1 MDMTTVL
8 VPLDGSAAAEAA
20 LPYAEAIA
28 RAVGVDLQLFAV
40 ADRSWAGMVS
50 PEHELH
56 GELERMHRERPQA
69 YLAATAAALGQR
81 GIASS
86 CTVAD
91 GDPAAQIIAHADGIG
106 AGMIVMATHGH
117 GRISHSIIGGV
128 ADKVMRTSHRPL
140 LLVQP
145 PEEQHPPDGQME
157 QRSIELRSLMVPLD
171 GSEAATAALAPA
183 AELAGALG
191 ASITLVRV
199 EPFLSHWLTGF
210 ESPPDTG
217 AAEENITQAGI
228 EYLDSARALLPAD
241 LQVDTLLL
249 RGGVDA
255 NLTEYAE
262 HQGVDLVVMTT
273 HGHGGLRD
281 RILGSTTDRLIR
293 SGAPVL
299 LIRPAE

>member
-1 MDMTTVL
+1 MDTTAVL
-8 VPLDGSAAAEAA
+8 VPLDGSKAAEAA

-28 RAVGVDLQLFAV
+28 AATGAGLHLFAV
-40 ADRSWAGMVS
+40 ADRRWASALS
-50 PEHELH
+50 PEHEIH
-56 GELERMHRERPQA
+56 GQLERLHRQQPQD
-69 YLAATAAALGQR
+69 YLAAMAAALGAR
-81 GIASS
+81 GIAATYSV
-86 CTVAD
+86 TD
-91 GDPAAQIIAHADGIG
+91 GDPAAQILAAAESGA

-117 GRISHSIIGGV
+117 GRVDRAIIGGV
-128 ADKVMRTSHRPL
+128 ADKVMRTCARPL
-140 LLVQP
+140 LLVQMA
-145 PEEQHPPDGQME
+145 ESDAGT
-157 QRSIELRSLMVPLD
+157 RTVTLRHLMVPLD

-183 AELAGALG
+183 AELVAATG

-210 ESPPDTG
+210 ESPPDTTS
-217 AAEENITQAGI
+217 AEETITQSGM
-228 EYLDSARALLPAD
+228 EYLDSARALLPQN

-262 HQGVDLVVMTT
+262 HQAVDLIVMTT